1 MEWPE
6 AMFNLENKMRIQ
18 IFHRIQHM
26 CCMKYFWSTK
36 KVFFNV
42 VCRLSIVC
50 YKPIRC
56 LYMKYMVMVIM
67 LIYCHRTE
75 EIFSEA
81 IMSITRWPHRY
92 FPHIDFSRGN
102 RNITTSVNPVRSNL
116 VHPLSQYRTGHTITA
131 APDPLAFYIYH
142 LGSRICLM
150 DIPYDIYIYNI

>member
-50 YKPIRC
+50 YKHSMRC

-81 IMSITRWPHRY
+81 IMSITRGPHRY

-116 VHPLSQYRTGHTITA
+116 VHPLSQYTG
-131 APDPLAFYIYH
+131 LATLSLLLLI
-142 LGSRICLM
+142 L
-150 DIPYDIYIYNI
+150 